1 MAQCGLSRRAHAV
14 ACSTTLA
21 VERSGPPPDL
31 FHQPHAVANPGP
43 CLDVRLPAALAPRAP
58 VPLQLSK
65 EWKEGDTMLLDL
77 LPFLEAVVRTQ
88 VGQAGGGGGWW
99 GWVGWGWGGG
109 GGGQRSAA
117 GQGQRMAEWQS
128 RWRGGIAP
136 AGSLRRPLQPLQPS

>member
-1 MAQCGLSRRAHAV
+1 
-14 ACSTTLA
+14 
-21 VERSGPPPDL
+21 
-31 FHQPHAVANPGP
+31 
-43 CLDVRLPAALAPRAP
+43 
-58 VPLQLSK
+58 
-65 EWKEGDTMLLDL
+65 MLLDL

-88 VGQAGGGGGWW
+88 VGQAGGGGG
-99 GWVGWGWGGG
+99 GGGGWGGGGGG